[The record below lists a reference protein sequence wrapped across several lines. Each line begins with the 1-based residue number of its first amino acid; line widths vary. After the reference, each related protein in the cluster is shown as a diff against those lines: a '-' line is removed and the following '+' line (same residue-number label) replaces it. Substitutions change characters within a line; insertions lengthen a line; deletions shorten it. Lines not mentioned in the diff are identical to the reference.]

1 MYDRCMNTVVKALL
15 SILNQF
21 YFSIFTVPATIYPSG
36 QRDTLTGVKGYK
48 ITISF
53 VIEDAFPEVQSENI
67 DWYFLSDATN
77 IQIPIRS
84 TIDNRYTFDENRVSL
99 TITDLDLIDR
109 GRYIITATN
118 EAGVRNSSIY
128 LDIHGTY
135 KGGEVWGRSER
146 RLGKEEST
154 VK

>member
-1 MYDRCMNTVVKALL
+1 M
-15 SILNQF
+15 
-21 YFSIFTVPATIYPSG
+21 FTVPATIYPSG
-36 QRDTLTGVKGYK
+36 RRDTLTGVKDYE
-48 ITISF
+48 ITIRF

-77 IQIPIRS
+77 IQTPIMS
-84 TIDNRYTFDENRVSL
+84 TVVNRYTFDEERVAL

-118 EAGVRNSSIY
+118 EAGVRSSSIY

-135 KGGEVWGRSER
+135 KGGVG
-146 RLGKEEST
+146 
-154 VK
+154 

>member
-1 MYDRCMNTVVKALL
+1 M

-53 VIEDAFPEVQSENI
+53 VIKDAFPEVQSENI

-77 IQIPIRS
+77 IQTPIRS
-84 TIDNRYTFDENRVSL
+84 ADDDRYTFDEDRVSL
-99 TITDLDLIDR
+99 TITDLDRIDR
-109 GRYIITATN
+109 GRYNITATN
-118 EAGVRNSSIY
+118 EAGVRSSSIY

-135 KGGEVWGRSER
+135 KGGGGVDVRGDWER
-146 RLGKEEST
+146 KR
-154 VK
+154 VQ